1 MVSSSHVESGFWL
14 ISDMITFLGA
24 GVTLTILCRYKFKV
38 PLCFQLIGLILVSS
52 LTGLS
57 YDVLTLI
64 GYEADISKNYEAV
77 TDPIRAIC
85 LGIMNGTFVAL
96 YWLYAI
102 KYYNASYEMPKSLAP
117 QNLRQSREL

>member
-1 MVSSSHVESGFWL
+1 MVHSTSAEVESGFWL
-14 ISDMITFLGA
+14 ISDAITFLGA
-24 GVTLTILCRYKFKV
+24 SVTLIILCRYKLKV

-52 LTGLS
+52 FTGFC

-64 GYEADISKNYEAV
+64 GSKSTNPDFLPVA
-77 TDPIRAIC
+77 DPIRAIC

-102 KYYNASYEMPKSLAP
+102 KYYYASFEMPKSLAP
-117 QNLRQSREL
+117 QNLR